1 MGKLLDAAIK
11 IAVDAHAEQYD
22 RIGLP
27 AIFHPMRIMMR
38 IEIPENYSDLDI
50 DILRA
55 TAILHDVLEDSDLS
69 PDIIREIL
77 YKSSGYPYW
86 TVNKVVSDVQMLTR
100 TEDESYEN
108 YINRVKESSDNAINI
123 KFADLFDNISRK
135 DIPMKK
141 DSLKKRYENA
151 LKILANK

>member
-108 YINRVKESSDNAINI
+108 YINRIKESSDNAINI

>member
-69 PDIIREIL
+69 PNIIREIL

-86 TVNKVVSDVQMLTR
+86 TVNKVVSDVQILTR

-135 DIPMKK
+135 DIPTKK

>member
-1 MGKLLDAAIK
+1 
-11 IAVDAHAEQYD
+11 
-22 RIGLP
+22 
-27 AIFHPMRIMMR
+27 MMR

>member
-1 MGKLLDAAIK
+1 MGKLLDTAIK
-11 IAVDAHAEQYD
+11 IAVDAHAGQYD

-27 AIFHPMRIMMR
+27 AIYHPMRVMMR
-38 IEIPENYSDLDI
+38 VEIPENYSDLDI

-108 YINRVKESSDNAINI
+108 YINRIKESSDNAINI

>member
-11 IAVDAHAEQYD
+11 IAVDAHAGQYD

-27 AIFHPMRIMMR
+27 AIYHPMRVMMR
-38 IEIPENYSDLDI
+38 VEIPENYSDLDI

-108 YINRVKESSDNAINI
+108 YINRIKESSDNAINI

>member
-11 IAVDAHAEQYD
+11 IAVDAHAGQYD

-27 AIFHPMRIMMR
+27 AIYHPMRVMMR

-108 YINRVKESSDNAINI
+108 YINRIKESSDNAINI

>member
-1 MGKLLDAAIK
+1 MGKLLDTAIK
-11 IAVDAHAEQYD
+11 IAVDAHAGQYD

-27 AIFHPMRIMMR
+27 AIYHPMRVMMR

-108 YINRVKESSDNAINI
+108 YINRIKESSDNAINI

>member
-38 IEIPENYSDLDI
+38 IKIPENYSDLDI

-108 YINRVKESSDNAINI
+108 YINRVKESSDNVINI

>member
-1 MGKLLDAAIK
+1 MGKLLDTAIK
-11 IAVDAHAEQYD
+11 IAVDAHAGQYD

-27 AIFHPMRIMMR
+27 AIYHPMRVMMR

-108 YINRVKESSDNAINI
+108 YINRIKESSDNAINI

-141 DSLKKRYENA
+141 ESLKKRYENA